1 MCMALRSEHSA
12 EQELALAVS
21 LRALVLLVTL
31 ALSLIGL
38 SIWSAGII
46 RHAPAP
52 ASPWI
57 DATAIAPWI
66 PAGGEPGGEHW
77 YVP

>member
-1 MCMALRSEHSA
+1 MSMVLRSGHSA
-12 EQELALAVS
+12 EQALALAVS
-21 LRALVLLVTL
+21 LRALALLVTL

-38 SIWSAGII
+38 SVWSEGII

-57 DATAIAPWI
+57 DPTVIAPWI
-66 PAGGEPGGEHW
+66 PAAGEHR
-77 YVP
+77 YLP